1 MDENIFPISPGG
13 LKVQSNQINSYEYIF
28 SKINSLTIIPNE
40 IKLILFSSTKDE
52 TIESDNSIGIKV
64 VKNANDESKSLLNK
78 KRRKP
83 HTKYSRDNIK
93 RKIQVNYLKFLV
105 NFVNLIIRV
114 LFKKYSGFNDEF
126 KDKKISDKYQFKKL
140 NYGKFSLKIDN
151 DSFNSLKSK
160 KLLEIITLNTNG
172 KNKNNKNDEVY
183 DNLFE
188 IKHKLEKILDQS
200 YLEFF
205 PIYYQKENYT
215 NLKKYGLDI
224 DISLENL
231 KRFDFFIKKE
241 KQKIKELENKE
252 KYEKGIEESI
262 RENFMTNSHLFIVKK

>member
-28 SKINSLTIIPNE
+28 SKINSLTKIPNE
-40 IKLILFSSTKDE
+40 IKLILCSSTKHE
-52 TIESDNSIGIKV
+52 TNESDNSIGIKV

-83 HTKYSRDNIK
+83 HTKYYRDNIK

-126 KDKKISDKYQFKKL
+126 ENKKISDKYQFKKL
-140 NYGKFSLKIDN
+140 NYGKFAMKTDN

-183 DNLFE
+183 KNLFK
-188 IKHKLEKILDQS
+188 IKHKLEKILNQS

>member
-40 IKLILFSSTKDE
+40 IKLILCSSTKDE
-52 TIESDNSIGIKV
+52 TNESDNSIGIKV

-83 HTKYSRDNIK
+83 HTKYYRDNIK

-241 KQKIKELENKE
+241 KEKIKELENKE

>member
-40 IKLILFSSTKDE
+40 IKLILCSSTKDE
-52 TIESDNSIGIKV
+52 TNESDNSIGIKV

-83 HTKYSRDNIK
+83 HTKYYRDNIK

-126 KDKKISDKYQFKKL
+126 ENKKISDKYQFKKL
-140 NYGKFSLKIDN
+140 NYGKFAMKTDN

-183 DNLFE
+183 KNLFK
-188 IKHKLEKILDQS
+188 IKHKLEKILNQS

>member
-83 HTKYSRDNIK
+83 HTKYYRDNIK

-140 NYGKFSLKIDN
+140 NYGKFAMKTDN

-241 KQKIKELENKE
+241 KEKIQELENKE

-262 RENFMTNSHLFIVKK
+262 RENFTTKSHLFIVKK

>member
-40 IKLILFSSTKDE
+40 IKLILCSSTKGE
-52 TIESDNSIGIKV
+52 TNESDNSIGIKV

-83 HTKYSRDNIK
+83 HTKYYRDNIK

-183 DNLFE
+183 NNLFE

-231 KRFDFFIKKE
+231 IRFDFFIKKE
-241 KQKIKELENKE
+241 KEKIKELENKE

-262 RENFMTNSHLFIVKK
+262 RENFMTKSHLFIVKK

>member
-1 MDENIFPISPGG
+1 MYENIFPISPGG

>member
-28 SKINSLTIIPNE
+28 SKINSLTKIPNE
-40 IKLILFSSTKDE
+40 IKLILCSSTKGE
-52 TIESDNSIGIKV
+52 TNESDNSIGIKV

-83 HTKYSRDNIK
+83 HTKYYRDNIK

-183 DNLFE
+183 NNLFE

>member
-28 SKINSLTIIPNE
+28 SKINSLTKIPNE
-40 IKLILFSSTKDE
+40 IKLILCSSTKGE
-52 TIESDNSIGIKV
+52 TNESDNSIGIKV

-83 HTKYSRDNIK
+83 HTKYYRDNIK

-126 KDKKISDKYQFKKL
+126 ENKKISDKYQFKKL
-140 NYGKFSLKIDN
+140 NYGKFAMKTDN

-183 DNLFE
+183 KNLFE
-188 IKHKLEKILDQS
+188 IKHKLEKILNQS

>member
-28 SKINSLTIIPNE
+28 SKINSLTKIPNE
-40 IKLILFSSTKDE
+40 IKLILCSSTKDE
-52 TIESDNSIGIKV
+52 TNESDNSIGIKV

-83 HTKYSRDNIK
+83 HTKYYRDNIK

-183 DNLFE
+183 NNLFE

-262 RENFMTNSHLFIVKK
+262 RENFMTKSHLFIVKK

>member
-40 IKLILFSSTKDE
+40 IKLILCSSTKDE
-52 TIESDNSIGIKV
+52 TNESDNSIGIKV

-83 HTKYSRDNIK
+83 HTKYFRDNIK

-126 KDKKISDKYQFKKL
+126 ENKKISDKYQFKKL
-140 NYGKFSLKIDN
+140 NYGKFAMKTDN

-183 DNLFE
+183 KNLFK
-188 IKHKLEKILDQS
+188 IKHKLEKILNQS

>member
-28 SKINSLTIIPNE
+28 SKINSLTKIPNE
-40 IKLILFSSTKDE
+40 IKLILCSSTKHE
-52 TIESDNSIGIKV
+52 TNESDNSIGIKV

-93 RKIQVNYLKFLV
+93 RKIQVNYLNFLV
-105 NFVNLIIRV
+105 NFINLIIRV
-114 LFKKYSGFNDEF
+114 LSKKYSGFNDEF
-126 KDKKISDKYQFKKL
+126 ENKKIGDKYQFKKL
-140 NYGKFSLKIDN
+140 NYGKFAMKTDN

-183 DNLFE
+183 KNLFK
-188 IKHKLEKILDQS
+188 IKHKLEKILNQS

>member
-40 IKLILFSSTKDE
+40 IKLILCSSTKDE
-52 TIESDNSIGIKV
+52 TNESDNSIGIKV

-83 HTKYSRDNIK
+83 HTKYYRDNIK

-188 IKHKLEKILDQS
+188 IKHKLEKILNQS

>member
-1 MDENIFPISPGG
+1 MAENFNFYSFSPRESNYKISSYVFIFHLINLLTPIPDVI
-13 LKVQSNQINSYEYIF
+13 KSN
-28 SKINSLTIIPNE
+28 
-40 IKLILFSSTKDE
+40 LFSSTEYE
-52 TIESDNSIGIKV
+52 TNESDNSIGIKV

-83 HTKYSRDNIK
+83 HTKYYRDNIK

-241 KQKIKELENKE
+241 KEKIKELENKE

-262 RENFMTNSHLFIVKK
+262 RENFMTKSHLFIVKK

>member
-40 IKLILFSSTKDE
+40 IKLILCSSTKGE
-52 TIESDNSIGIKV
+52 TNESDNSIGIKV

-83 HTKYSRDNIK
+83 HTKYYRDNIK

-183 DNLFE
+183 KNLFK
-188 IKHKLEKILDQS
+188 IKHKLEKILNQS

>member
-28 SKINSLTIIPNE
+28 SKINSLTKIPNE
-40 IKLILFSSTKDE
+40 IKLILCSSTKHE
-52 TIESDNSIGIKV
+52 TNESDNSIGIKV

-83 HTKYSRDNIK
+83 HTKYYRDNIK
-93 RKIQVNYLKFLV
+93 RKIQVNYLNFLV
-105 NFVNLIIRV
+105 NFINLIIRV
-114 LFKKYSGFNDEF
+114 LSKKYSGFNDEF
-126 KDKKISDKYQFKKL
+126 ENKKIGDKYQFKKL
-140 NYGKFSLKIDN
+140 NYGKFAMKTDN

-183 DNLFE
+183 KNLFK
-188 IKHKLEKILDQS
+188 IKHKLEKILNQS

>member
-28 SKINSLTIIPNE
+28 SKINSLTKIPNE
-40 IKLILFSSTKDE
+40 IKLILCSSTKVE
-52 TIESDNSIGIKV
+52 TNESDNSIGIKV
-64 VKNANDESKSLLNK
+64 VKNANDVSKSLLNK

-83 HTKYSRDNIK
+83 HTKYYRDNIK

-114 LFKKYSGFNDEF
+114 LFKKYNGFNDEF
-126 KDKKISDKYQFKKL
+126 KDTKISDKYQFKKL
-140 NYGKFSLKIDN
+140 NYGKFAMKTDN

-183 DNLFE
+183 KNLFK
-188 IKHKLEKILDQS
+188 IKHKLEKILNQS

>member
-1 MDENIFPISPGG
+1 MAENIFPISPGG

-28 SKINSLTIIPNE
+28 SKINSLTKIPNE
-40 IKLILFSSTKDE
+40 IKLILCSSTKGE
-52 TIESDNSIGIKV
+52 TNESDNSIGIKV

-83 HTKYSRDNIK
+83 HTKYYRDNIK

>member
-40 IKLILFSSTKDE
+40 IKLILCSSTKGE
-52 TIESDNSIGIKV
+52 TNESDNSIGIKV

-83 HTKYSRDNIK
+83 HTKYYRDNIK

-183 DNLFE
+183 NNLFE

>member
-40 IKLILFSSTKDE
+40 IKLILCSSTKDE
-52 TIESDNSIGIKV
+52 TNESDNSIGIKV

-105 NFVNLIIRV
+105 NFINLIIRV
-114 LFKKYSGFNDEF
+114 LSKKYSGFNDEF

>member
-28 SKINSLTIIPNE
+28 SKINSLTKIPNE
-40 IKLILFSSTKDE
+40 IKLILCSSTKGE
-52 TIESDNSIGIKV
+52 TNESDNSIGIKV

-83 HTKYSRDNIK
+83 HTKYYRDNIK

-183 DNLFE
+183 NNLFE

-241 KQKIKELENKE
+241 KEKIKELENKE

-262 RENFMTNSHLFIVKK
+262 RENFMTKSHLFIVKK

>member
-28 SKINSLTIIPNE
+28 SRINSLTKIPNE
-40 IKLILFSSTKDE
+40 IKLILCSSTKVE
-52 TIESDNSIGIKV
+52 TNESDNSIGIKV

-83 HTKYSRDNIK
+83 HTKYYRDNIK

-241 KQKIKELENKE
+241 KEKIKELENKE

-262 RENFMTNSHLFIVKK
+262 RENFMTKSHLFIVKK

>member
-1 MDENIFPISPGG
+1 MDENIFPISPRG

-28 SKINSLTIIPNE
+28 SKINSLTKIPNE
-40 IKLILFSSTKDE
+40 IKLILCSSTKGE
-52 TIESDNSIGIKV
+52 TNESDNSIGIKV

-83 HTKYSRDNIK
+83 HTKYYRDNIK

>member
-28 SKINSLTIIPNE
+28 SKINSLTKIPNE
-40 IKLILFSSTKDE
+40 IKLILCSSTKGE
-52 TIESDNSIGIKV
+52 TNESDNSIGIKV

-83 HTKYSRDNIK
+83 HTKYYRDNIK

-188 IKHKLEKILDQS
+188 IKHKLEKILNQS

>member
-40 IKLILFSSTKDE
+40 IKLILCSSTKDE
-52 TIESDNSIGIKV
+52 TNESDNSIGIKV

-105 NFVNLIIRV
+105 NFINLIIRV
-114 LFKKYSGFNDEF
+114 LSKKYSGFNDEF
-126 KDKKISDKYQFKKL
+126 ENKKISDKYQFKKL

>member
-28 SKINSLTIIPNE
+28 SKINSLTKIPNE
-40 IKLILFSSTKDE
+40 IKLILCSSTKGE
-52 TIESDNSIGIKV
+52 TNESDNSIGIKV

-83 HTKYSRDNIK
+83 HTKYYRDNIK

-183 DNLFE
+183 KNLFK
-188 IKHKLEKILDQS
+188 IKHKLEKILNQS

-241 KQKIKELENKE
+241 KEKIQELENKE

>member
-172 KNKNNKNDEVY
+172 KNKNNKNGEVY
-183 DNLFE
+183 NNLFE

>member
-40 IKLILFSSTKDE
+40 IKLILCSSTKGE
-52 TIESDNSIGIKV
+52 TNESDNSIGIKV

-83 HTKYSRDNIK
+83 HTKYYRDNIK

-241 KQKIKELENKE
+241 KEKIQELENKE

-262 RENFMTNSHLFIVKK
+262 RENFMTKSHLFIVKK

>member
-40 IKLILFSSTKDE
+40 IKLILCSSTKGE
-52 TIESDNSIGIKV
+52 TNESDNSIGIKV

-83 HTKYSRDNIK
+83 HTKYYRDNIK

-183 DNLFE
+183 NNLFE

-231 KRFDFFIKKE
+231 IRFDFFIKKE
-241 KQKIKELENKE
+241 KEKIQELENKE

-262 RENFMTNSHLFIVKK
+262 RENFMTKSHLFIVKK

>member
-40 IKLILFSSTKDE
+40 IKLILCSSTKDE
-52 TIESDNSIGIKV
+52 TNENDNSIGIKV

-83 HTKYSRDNIK
+83 HTKYYRDNIK

-105 NFVNLIIRV
+105 NFVNLIIRI

-188 IKHKLEKILDQS
+188 IKHKLEKILNQS

>member
-1 MDENIFPISPGG
+1 MYENIFPISPGG

-83 HTKYSRDNIK
+83 HTKYYRDNIK

-126 KDKKISDKYQFKKL
+126 ENKKISDKYQFKKL
-140 NYGKFSLKIDN
+140 NYGKFAMKTDN

-183 DNLFE
+183 KNLFK
-188 IKHKLEKILDQS
+188 IKHKLEKILNQS

>member
-40 IKLILFSSTKDE
+40 IKLILCSSTKDE
-52 TIESDNSIGIKV
+52 TNESDNSIGIKV

-83 HTKYSRDNIK
+83 HTKYFRDNIK

-105 NFVNLIIRV
+105 NFINLIIRV
-114 LFKKYSGFNDEF
+114 LSKKYSGFNDEF
-126 KDKKISDKYQFKKL
+126 ENKKISDKYQFKKL
-140 NYGKFSLKIDN
+140 NYGKFAMKTDN

>member
-1 MDENIFPISPGG
+1 MAENFNFYSFSPRESNYKISSYVFIFHLINLLTPIPDVI
-13 LKVQSNQINSYEYIF
+13 KSN
-28 SKINSLTIIPNE
+28 
-40 IKLILFSSTKDE
+40 LFSSTEYE
-52 TIESDNSIGIKV
+52 TNESDNSIGIKV

-83 HTKYSRDNIK
+83 HTKYYRDNIK

-140 NYGKFSLKIDN
+140 NYGKFAMKTDN

-183 DNLFE
+183 KNLFK
-188 IKHKLEKILDQS
+188 IKHKLEKILNQS

>member
-1 MDENIFPISPGG
+1 MAENFFSFSLRESNYKISSYVFIFHLINLLTPIPDVI
-13 LKVQSNQINSYEYIF
+13 KSN
-28 SKINSLTIIPNE
+28 
-40 IKLILFSSTKDE
+40 LFSSTKDE
-52 TIESDNSIGIKV
+52 TNESDNSIGIKV

-83 HTKYSRDNIK
+83 HTKYYRDNIK

-114 LFKKYSGFNDEF
+114 LFKKYNGFNDEF

-183 DNLFE
+183 NNLFE

-241 KQKIKELENKE
+241 KEKIQELENKE

-262 RENFMTNSHLFIVKK
+262 RENFMTKSHLFIVKK

>member
-40 IKLILFSSTKDE
+40 IKLILCSSTKDE
-52 TIESDNSIGIKV
+52 TNESDNSIGIKV

-83 HTKYSRDNIK
+83 HTKYYRDNIK

-183 DNLFE
+183 NNLFE

-241 KQKIKELENKE
+241 KEKIKELENKE

>member
-28 SKINSLTIIPNE
+28 SKINSLTKIPNE
-40 IKLILFSSTKDE
+40 IKLILCSSTKGE
-52 TIESDNSIGIKV
+52 TNESDNSIGIKV

-83 HTKYSRDNIK
+83 HTKYYRDNIK

-183 DNLFE
+183 KNLFK
-188 IKHKLEKILDQS
+188 IKHKLEKILNQS

-241 KQKIKELENKE
+241 KEKIKELENKE

-262 RENFMTNSHLFIVKK
+262 RENFMTKSHLFIVKK

>member
-40 IKLILFSSTKDE
+40 IKLILCSSTKGE
-52 TIESDNSIGIKV
+52 TNESDNSIGIKV

-83 HTKYSRDNIK
+83 HTKYYRDNIK

-183 DNLFE
+183 NNLFE

-241 KQKIKELENKE
+241 KEKIQELENKE

-262 RENFMTNSHLFIVKK
+262 RENFMTKSHLFIVKK

>member
-40 IKLILFSSTKDE
+40 IKLILCSSTKVE
-52 TIESDNSIGIKV
+52 TNESDNSIGIKV

-188 IKHKLEKILDQS
+188 IKHKLEKILNQS

-262 RENFMTNSHLFIVKK
+262 RENFMTKSHLFIVKK

>member
-28 SKINSLTIIPNE
+28 SKIYSLTIIPNE
-40 IKLILFSSTKDE
+40 IKLILCSSTKGE
-52 TIESDNSIGIKV
+52 TNESDNSIGIKV

-83 HTKYSRDNIK
+83 HTKYYRDNIK

-183 DNLFE
+183 KNLFK
-188 IKHKLEKILDQS
+188 IKHKLEKILNQS

>member
-28 SKINSLTIIPNE
+28 SKINSLTKIPNE
-40 IKLILFSSTKDE
+40 IKLILCSSTKGE
-52 TIESDNSIGIKV
+52 TNESDNSIGIKV

-83 HTKYSRDNIK
+83 HTKYYRDNIK

-140 NYGKFSLKIDN
+140 NYGKFAMKTDN

>member
-1 MDENIFPISPGG
+1 MYENIFPISPGG

-28 SKINSLTIIPNE
+28 SKINSLTKIPNE
-40 IKLILFSSTKDE
+40 IKLILCSSTKGE
-52 TIESDNSIGIKV
+52 TNESDNSIGIKV

-83 HTKYSRDNIK
+83 HTKYYRDNIK

-140 NYGKFSLKIDN
+140 NYGKFAMKTDN

-188 IKHKLEKILDQS
+188 IKHKLEKILNQS